1 MSRTRWRAIF
11 AMSTYASVVTSPA
24 TTTSPVVTRVS
35 TATRLLGSW
44 VSNSSSTESAI
55 ESATLSG
62 WPSVTDSDVN
72 RRGTALPIG
81 PVSYTHLRAHETDS
95 YLVCRLLLEKK

>member
-44 VSNSSSTESAI
+44 VSNASSTESAI

-72 RRGTALPIG
+72 RRGTALPN
-81 PVSYTHLRAHETDS
+81 
-95 YLVCRLLLEKK
+95 